1 MLKRKFKM
9 AARELPE
16 FKHLLLE
23 RDDKLVWMT
32 LNRPRELNAI
42 NRVLL
47 GEITEA
53 FEWLETDEVSRVIVL
68 RGAGSCFSSGYD
80 VSGKAPGEYATE
92 DPGII
97 EDFLRLRKNVNRQL
111 AIWDFPKPVIAA
123 VHGYCL
129 GAVLQLVSVCDITVV
144 ADDAKIG
151 FPSMPMGGGY
161 VSPFWV
167 QLVGVKRAKQMSFE
181 PDSRISGKMAAEWG
195 WANYSVP
202 EDELMDIVRAHAL
215 RIAKVPSDV
224 LLMKKMS
231 LNRVADLAGF
241 RNAVVLGAETN
252 AILHTIPPVLELR
265 DSVQEHGL
273 KEAIRR
279 FKRGE

>member
-1 MLKRKFKM
+1 MSP
-9 AARELPE
+9 RELPE
-16 FKHLLLE
+16 FDHLLLE
-23 RDDKLVWMT
+23 RDEALVWIT
-32 LNRPRELNAI
+32 LNRPNELNAI
-42 NRVLL
+42 NRPLL
-47 GEITEA
+47 DEIFRA
-53 FEWLETDEVSRVIVL
+53 FDWLAEDKESRVIII
-68 RGAGSCFSSGYD
+68 RGAGRCFSSGYD

-92 DPGII
+92 EPGII
-97 EDFLRLRKNVNRQL
+97 EDFVRLRRNIERNL

-129 GAVLQLVSVCDITVV
+129 GAILQLVSVCDITVV

-161 VSPFWV
+161 ISPFWV
-167 QLVGVKRAKQMSFE
+167 QLVGIKRAKQMSFE
-181 PDSRISGKMAAEWG
+181 PDSRISGKMASEWG

-202 EDELMDIVRAHAL
+202 EVELMDTVRAHAL
-215 RIAKVPSDV
+215 RIAKVPAEV

-241 RNAVVLGAETN
+241 RTSAVLGAETN
-252 AILHTIPPVLELR
+252 AILHTVPSVLELR
-265 DSVQEHGL
+265 GTVQEHGL

-279 FKRGE
+279 FKSGE

>member
-1 MLKRKFKM
+1 M
-9 AARELPE
+9 AARELPQFE
-16 FKHLLLE
+16 HLLLE
-23 RDDKLVWMT
+23 RDEALVWMT
-32 LNRPRELNAI
+32 LNRPNELNAI
-42 NRVLL
+42 NRPLL
-47 GEITEA
+47 GEIFDA
-53 FEWLETDEVSRVIVL
+53 FDWLADDKDSRVIII
-68 RGAGSCFSSGYD
+68 RGAGRCFSSGYD

-92 DPGII
+92 EPGII
-97 EDFLRLRKNVNRQL
+97 EDFVRLRRNIERNL

-161 VSPFWV
+161 ISPFWV
-167 QLVGVKRAKQMSFE
+167 QLVGIKRAKQMSFE
-181 PDSRISGKMAAEWG
+181 PDSRISGKMASEWG

-202 EDELMDIVRAHAL
+202 EAELMDTVRAHAL
-215 RIAKVPSDV
+215 RIAKVPAEV

-231 LNRVADLAGF
+231 LNRVADIAGF
-241 RNAVVLGAETN
+241 RTSAVLGAETN
-252 AILHTIPPVLELR
+252 AILHTVPSVLALR
-265 DSVQEHGL
+265 DTVQQQGL

-279 FKRGE
+279 FKAGE

>member
-1 MLKRKFKM
+1 M
-9 AARELPE
+9 AARELPQFE
-16 FKHLLLE
+16 HLLLE
-23 RDDKLVWMT
+23 RDEALVWMT
-32 LNRPRELNAI
+32 LNRPNELNAI
-42 NRVLL
+42 NRPLL
-47 GEITEA
+47 GEIFDA
-53 FEWLETDEVSRVIVL
+53 FDWLADDKDSRVIII
-68 RGAGSCFSSGYD
+68 RGAGRCFSSGYD

-92 DPGII
+92 EPGII
-97 EDFLRLRKNVNRQL
+97 EDFVRLRRNIERNL

-161 VSPFWV
+161 ISPFWV
-167 QLVGVKRAKQMSFE
+167 QLVGIKRAKQMSFE
-181 PDSRISGKMAAEWG
+181 PDSRISGKMASEWG

-202 EDELMDIVRAHAL
+202 EAELMDTVRAHAL
-215 RIAKVPSDV
+215 RIAKVPAEV

-231 LNRVADLAGF
+231 LNRVADIAGF
-241 RNAVVLGAETN
+241 RTSAVLGAETN
-252 AILHTIPPVLELR
+252 AILHTVPSVLALR
-265 DSVQEHGL
+265 DTVQQHGL

-279 FKRGE
+279 FKACE

>member
-1 MLKRKFKM
+1 M
-9 AARELPE
+9 AARELPQFE
-16 FKHLLLE
+16 HLLLE
-23 RDDKLVWMT
+23 RDEALVWMT
-32 LNRPRELNAI
+32 LNRPNELNAI
-42 NRVLL
+42 NRPLL
-47 GEITEA
+47 GEIFDA
-53 FEWLETDEVSRVIVL
+53 FDWLADDKDSRVIII
-68 RGAGSCFSSGYD
+68 RGAGRCFSSGYD

-92 DPGII
+92 EPGII
-97 EDFLRLRKNVNRQL
+97 EDFVRLRRNIERNL

-161 VSPFWV
+161 ISPFWV
-167 QLVGVKRAKQMSFE
+167 QLVGIKRAKQMSFE
-181 PDSRISGKMAAEWG
+181 PDSRISGKMASEWG

-202 EDELMDIVRAHAL
+202 ESELMDTVRAHAL
-215 RIAKVPSDV
+215 RIAKVPAEV

-231 LNRVADLAGF
+231 LNRVADIAGF
-241 RNAVVLGAETN
+241 RASAVLGAETN
-252 AILHTIPPVLELR
+252 AILHTVPSVLALR
-265 DSVQEHGL
+265 DTVQQHGL

-279 FKRGE
+279 FKAGE

>member
-1 MLKRKFKM
+1 M
-9 AARELPE
+9 AARELPQFE
-16 FKHLLLE
+16 HLLLE
-23 RDDKLVWMT
+23 RDEALVWMT
-32 LNRPRELNAI
+32 LNRPNELNAI
-42 NRVLL
+42 NRPLL
-47 GEITEA
+47 GEIFDA
-53 FEWLETDEVSRVIVL
+53 FGWLADDKDSRVIII
-68 RGAGSCFSSGYD
+68 RGAGRCFSSGYD

-92 DPGII
+92 EPGII
-97 EDFLRLRKNVNRQL
+97 EDFVRLRRNIERNL

-161 VSPFWV
+161 ISPFWV
-167 QLVGVKRAKQMSFE
+167 QLVGIKRAKQMSFE
-181 PDSRISGKMAAEWG
+181 PDSRISGKMASEWG

-202 EDELMDIVRAHAL
+202 EAELMDTVRAHAL
-215 RIAKVPSDV
+215 RIAKVPAEV

-231 LNRVADLAGF
+231 LNRVADIAGF
-241 RNAVVLGAETN
+241 RTSAVLGAETN
-252 AILHTIPPVLELR
+252 AILHTVPSVLALR
-265 DSVQEHGL
+265 DTVQQHGL

-279 FKRGE
+279 FKAGE

>member
-1 MLKRKFKM
+1 M
-9 AARELPE
+9 AARELPQFE
-16 FKHLLLE
+16 HLLLE
-23 RDDKLVWMT
+23 RDEALVWMT
-32 LNRPRELNAI
+32 LNRPNELNAI
-42 NRVLL
+42 NRPLL
-47 GEITEA
+47 GEIFDA
-53 FEWLETDEVSRVIVL
+53 FDWLADDKDSRVIII
-68 RGAGSCFSSGYD
+68 RGAGRCFSSGYD

-92 DPGII
+92 EPGII
-97 EDFLRLRKNVNRQL
+97 EDFVRLRRNIERNL

-161 VSPFWV
+161 ISPFWV
-167 QLVGVKRAKQMSFE
+167 QLVGIKRAKQMSFE
-181 PDSRISGKMAAEWG
+181 PDSRISGKMASEWG

-202 EDELMDIVRAHAL
+202 EAELMDTVRAHAL
-215 RIAKVPSDV
+215 RIAKVPAEV

-231 LNRVADLAGF
+231 LNRVADIAGF
-241 RNAVVLGAETN
+241 RASAVLGAETN
-252 AILHTIPPVLELR
+252 AILHTVPSVLALR
-265 DSVQEHGL
+265 DTVQQHGL

-279 FKRGE
+279 FKAGE

>member
-1 MLKRKFKM
+1 MSS
-9 AARELPE
+9 RELPE
-16 FKHLLLE
+16 FEHLLLE
-23 RDDKLVWMT
+23 RDEALVWLT
-32 LNRPRELNAI
+32 LNRPNELNAI
-42 NRVLL
+42 NRPLL
-47 GEITEA
+47 DEIFRA
-53 FEWLETDEVSRVIVL
+53 FDWLAEDKESRVIII
-68 RGAGSCFSSGYD
+68 RGAGRCFSSGYD

-92 DPGII
+92 EPGII
-97 EDFLRLRKNVNRQL
+97 EDFVRLRRNIERNL

-161 VSPFWV
+161 ISPFWV
-167 QLVGVKRAKQMSFE
+167 QLVGIKRAKQMSFE
-181 PDSRISGKMAAEWG
+181 PDSRISGKMASEWG

-202 EDELMDIVRAHAL
+202 EAELMDTVRAHAL
-215 RIAKVPSDV
+215 RIAKVPAEV

-241 RNAVVLGAETN
+241 RTSAVLGAETN
-252 AILHTIPPVLELR
+252 AILHTVPSVLELR
-265 DSVQEHGL
+265 DTVKEHGL

-279 FKRGE
+279 FKSGE

>member
-1 MLKRKFKM
+1 M
-9 AARELPE
+9 AAREFPQFE
-16 FKHLLLE
+16 HLLLE
-23 RDDKLVWMT
+23 RDEALVWMT
-32 LNRPRELNAI
+32 LNRPNELNAI
-42 NRVLL
+42 NRPLL
-47 GEITEA
+47 GEIFDA
-53 FEWLETDEVSRVIVL
+53 FDWLADDKDSRVIIV
-68 RGAGSCFSSGYD
+68 RGAGRCFSSGYD

-92 DPGII
+92 EPGII
-97 EDFLRLRKNVNRQL
+97 EDFVRLRRNIERNL

-161 VSPFWV
+161 ISPFWV
-167 QLVGVKRAKQMSFE
+167 QLVGIKRAKQMSFE
-181 PDSRISGKMAAEWG
+181 PDSRISGKMASEWG

-202 EDELMDIVRAHAL
+202 EAELMDTVRAHAL
-215 RIAKVPSDV
+215 RIAKVPAEV

-231 LNRVADLAGF
+231 LNRVADIAGF
-241 RNAVVLGAETN
+241 RASAVLGAETN
-252 AILHTIPPVLELR
+252 AILHTVPSVLALR
-265 DSVQEHGL
+265 DTVQEHGL

-279 FKRGE
+279 FKAGE

>member
-1 MLKRKFKM
+1 M
-9 AARELPE
+9 AARELPQFE
-16 FKHLLLE
+16 HLLLE
-23 RDDKLVWMT
+23 RDEALVWMT
-32 LNRPRELNAI
+32 LNRPNELNAI
-42 NRVLL
+42 NRPLL
-47 GEITEA
+47 GEIFDA
-53 FEWLETDEVSRVIVL
+53 FDWLADDKDSRVIII
-68 RGAGSCFSSGYD
+68 RGAGRCFSSGYD

-92 DPGII
+92 EPGII
-97 EDFLRLRKNVNRQL
+97 EDFVRLRRNIERNL

-161 VSPFWV
+161 ISPFWV
-167 QLVGVKRAKQMSFE
+167 QLVGIKRAKQMSFE
-181 PDSRISGKMAAEWG
+181 PDSRISGKMASEWG

-202 EDELMDIVRAHAL
+202 EAELMDTVRAHAL
-215 RIAKVPSDV
+215 RIAKVPAEV

-231 LNRVADLAGF
+231 LNRVADIAGF
-241 RNAVVLGAETN
+241 RTSAVLGAETN
-252 AILHTIPPVLELR
+252 AILHTVPSVLALR
-265 DSVQEHGL
+265 DTVQQHGL

-279 FKRGE
+279 FKAGE

>member
-1 MLKRKFKM
+1 M
-9 AARELPE
+9 AARELPQFE
-16 FKHLLLE
+16 HLLLE
-23 RDDKLVWMT
+23 RDEALVWMT
-32 LNRPRELNAI
+32 LNRPNELNAI
-42 NRVLL
+42 NRPLL
-47 GEITEA
+47 GEIFDA
-53 FEWLETDEVSRVIVL
+53 FDWLADDKDSRVIII
-68 RGAGSCFSSGYD
+68 RGAGRCFSSGYD

-92 DPGII
+92 EPGII
-97 EDFLRLRKNVNRQL
+97 EDFVRLRRNIERNL

-161 VSPFWV
+161 ISPFWV
-167 QLVGVKRAKQMSFE
+167 QLVGIKRAKQMSFE
-181 PDSRISGKMAAEWG
+181 PDSRISGKMASEWG

-202 EDELMDIVRAHAL
+202 EAELIDTVRAHAL
-215 RIAKVPSDV
+215 RIAKVPAEV

-231 LNRVADLAGF
+231 LNRVADIAGF
-241 RNAVVLGAETN
+241 RTSAVLGAETN
-252 AILHTIPPVLELR
+252 AILHTVPSVLALR
-265 DSVQEHGL
+265 DTVQQHGL

-279 FKRGE
+279 FKAGE

>member
-1 MLKRKFKM
+1 M
-9 AARELPE
+9 AARELPQFE
-16 FKHLLLE
+16 YLLLE
-23 RDDKLVWMT
+23 RDEALVWMT
-32 LNRPRELNAI
+32 LNRPNELNAI
-42 NRVLL
+42 NRPLL
-47 GEITEA
+47 GEIFDA
-53 FEWLETDEVSRVIVL
+53 FDWLADDKDSRVIII
-68 RGAGSCFSSGYD
+68 RGAGRCFSSGYD

-92 DPGII
+92 EPGII
-97 EDFLRLRKNVNRQL
+97 EDFVRLRRNIERNL

-161 VSPFWV
+161 ISPFWV
-167 QLVGVKRAKQMSFE
+167 QLVGIKRAKQMSFE
-181 PDSRISGKMAAEWG
+181 PDSRISGKMASEWG

-202 EDELMDIVRAHAL
+202 EAELMDTVRAHAL
-215 RIAKVPSDV
+215 RIAKVPAEV

-231 LNRVADLAGF
+231 LNRVADIAGF
-241 RNAVVLGAETN
+241 RASAVLGAETN
-252 AILHTIPPVLELR
+252 AILHTVPSVLALR
-265 DSVQEHGL
+265 DTVQEHGL

-279 FKRGE
+279 FKAGE